1 MSQDE
6 TVFSSWLET
15 EISSGNTMNAKH
27 RGDCTNC
34 LKEWCDKNL

>member
-6 TVFSSWLET
+6 TVFQSWLET
-15 EISSGNTMNAKH
+15 EISQGNTMNSKH
-27 RGDCTNC
+27 RGDVTTC